1 MPMETT
7 VPTETVTKV
16 IEVVEQM
23 DYTEYLVK
31 LVNSNELILDAVHVL
46 SGFALFAIVVCLC
59 YFCYKFFRIFF
70 STTRQG
76 KQQAAHDQKA
86 EYFFRH
92 FQTGLSQRRI
102 SFYHPASVFFLFSPN
117 IGRENRR
124 IHQPRHR
131 RHFTVS
137 DRHFSVPIP
146 FRYMR
151 DSPKWSCP
159 ADPALS
165 YRF

>member
-59 YFCYKFFRIFF
+59 YFCYKCSPLIRYLLLLV
-70 STTRQG
+70 
-76 KQQAAHDQKA
+76 
-86 EYFFRH
+86 YFWQFPDSVS
-92 FQTGLSQRRI
+92 LS
-102 SFYHPASVFFLFSPN
+102 L
-117 IGRENRR
+117 
-124 IHQPRHR
+124 
-131 RHFTVS
+131 
-137 DRHFSVPIP
+137 
-146 FRYMR
+146 
-151 DSPKWSCP
+151 
-159 ADPALS
+159 L
-165 YRF
+165 